1 MSDRPPAGPSEKPPV
16 AETTDPLGRT
26 PSVPST
32 PPHPISPEDYIPPGL
47 GKTLVRLSL
56 RIVLLLGIAWAAQ
69 ALVTQ
74 AMDTVET
81 LPEAI
86 QGPARLSVTLIAL
99 LLYAVLIAI
108 PFVPGVEIGVTL
120 LLLQGA
126 AIAPFV
132 YLATFLGLLLAY
144 IAGRALPYT
153 LLRGVFLDFRLLKAC
168 ALLDQVAALSP
179 ERRLA
184 LLRSRLPEWLGPYVV
199 RYRYLALAASLNLP
213 GNSVL
218 GGGGGLC
225 LTAGFS
231 RIYAPLPSIATLA
244 LATAPVPL
252 TVWLLGP
259 GILGP

>member
-1 MSDRPPAGPSEKPPV
+1 MSVRPPAGPSAKPPV
-16 AETTDPLGRT
+16 GDRTDPVAQLDREPPTEVKRT
-26 PSVPST
+26 LPD
-32 PPHPISPEDYIPPGL
+32 DYTPPGL
-47 GKTLVRLSL
+47 GRTLLRLSV
-56 RIVLLLGIAWAAQ
+56 RVVLLLGIAWGAQ
-69 ALVTQ
+69 ALVSQ
-74 AMDTVET
+74 AMETVET
-81 LPEAI
+81 LPEAL

-108 PFVPGVEIGVTL
+108 PFVPGVEIGVSL

-132 YLATFLGLLLAY
+132 YVATFCGLLIAY
-144 IAGRALPYT
+144 MAGRALPYAW
-153 LLRGVFLDFRLLKAC
+153 LRGVFLDFRLIRAC

-184 LLRSRLPEWLGPYVV
+184 LLRSRLPAWLGPYVV
-199 RYRYLALAASLNLP
+199 RYRYLALAAALNLP

-231 RIYAPLPSIATLA
+231 RIYHPWQSIATLA
-244 LATAPVPL
+244 LATAPVPFA
-252 TVWLLGP
+252 VWLLGP